1 VPHVRGPPA
10 RDPVP
15 LAGSCLLAQSHPPHR
30 QRKKAFDSTPHPT
43 TRVPWL
49 SLVKRSRFG
58 PRKGERERGDRFA
71 ERWGEKRAR
80 ARPAPSNRE
89 RLSRAGGRP
98 SDPAGMAAGSRAL
111 SCEGTRSPAA
121 MAPPRRVLP
130 LLALLLLLRPAA
142 LVLANTEGA
151 CSRPVLVAPR
161 PVSGRH
167 GARVLPQT
175 HSSFLLLPSPNRF
188 AVLRPHRTLGTY

>member
-1 VPHVRGPPA
+1 
-10 RDPVP
+10 
-15 LAGSCLLAQSHPPHR
+15 
-30 QRKKAFDSTPHPT
+30 
-43 TRVPWL
+43 VPWL

-151 CSRPVLVAPR
+151 CSRPVLVAPPSR
-161 PVSGRH
+161 FWPSRGSCVAPNALQFPTASFTQSIRCVTPAPHAWHVLIPVCS
-167 GARVLPQT
+167 VLIGQ
-175 HSSFLLLPSPNRF
+175 R
-188 AVLRPHRTLGTY
+188 